1 MIHKGFKQ
9 QNKIYIWKEGNLY
22 RLPFFENKRA
32 YGLLKCKP
40 WRDGFIV
47 GNQRKSKAQLKG
59 MTTDVEVDFQFIESK
74 DTHFYS

>member
-9 QNKIYIWKEGNLY
+9 QNKTYIWNKGNLY
-22 RLPFFENKRA
+22 RLPFFENKRG

-47 GNQRKSKAQLKG
+47 GNQRKSLAQLKG

-74 DTHFYS
+74 DPHFYP